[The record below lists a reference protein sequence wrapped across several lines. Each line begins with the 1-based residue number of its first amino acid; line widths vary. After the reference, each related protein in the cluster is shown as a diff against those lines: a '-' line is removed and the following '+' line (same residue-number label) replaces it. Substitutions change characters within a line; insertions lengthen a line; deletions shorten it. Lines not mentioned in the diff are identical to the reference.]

1 MKEEVSAIKLR
12 CFRLTM
18 DNEKLN
24 HALRTKTDN
33 LKNLADTITSL
44 TNDHTNLQ
52 NKFDDL
58 TSENRNL
65 MESLQLRIDQVAQ
78 LKSDL
83 ETAAKYIEEL
93 EAKIYKSNGTALE
106 LLKNLRDCE

>member
-1 MKEEVSAIKLR
+1 MIQVLKEEVSAIKLR

-44 TNDHTNLQ
+44 TNDQANLQ

-58 TSENRNL
+58 TSENKNL
-65 MESLQLRIDQVAQ
+65 MESLQVRIDQVAQ

-83 ETAAKYIEEL
+83 ETVKMVIF
-93 EAKIYKSNGTALE
+93 
-106 LLKNLRDCE
+106 KNVETSFSFRFK

>member
-1 MKEEVSAIKLR
+1 
-12 CFRLTM
+12 M

-44 TNDHTNLQ
+44 TNDQANLQ

-58 TSENRNL
+58 TSENKNL
-65 MESLQLRIDQVAQ
+65 MESLQVRIDQVAQ

-83 ETAAKYIEEL
+83 ETVKMVI
-93 EAKIYKSNGTALE
+93 
-106 LLKNLRDCE
+106 LKNV